1 MVSPAV
7 TFRDATSDT
16 ADHVHFPEVVEA
28 FEALGFGRLGR
39 LERVYPEGLEHA
51 ADSYAEEHRPVF
63 QRHKAVPMTVL
74 TAEDG
79 TALVLVDWWWGMPD
93 VRIRTAMADGSV
105 VETRRAWDH
114 APVLPQS
121 LARIQASLDLTGEQ
135 TLGSVPGGGREVAL
149 ATGTP
154 AELWAAHRQR
164 ATAWAQAHGTVPAL
178 FSRMEQAAGLSA
190 RIAAHD
196 ARVMQRIR
204 RVQLAVLAVVY
215 LVPLL
220 VLLGAVFG
228 GPMSWTAVAVILV
241 GLGLWVVVS
250 AVVCRRLA
258 RVRYLQSVRPALV
271 RR

>member
-7 TFRDATSDT
+7 SFRDATGQA
-16 ADHVHFPEVVEA
+16 ADLVHFPEVVEA
-28 FEALGFGRLGR
+28 FEALGFRRLGR
-39 LERVYPEGLEHA
+39 LERVYPEGLDRA

-63 QRHKAVPMTVL
+63 QQHKAVPMTVL
-74 TAEDG
+74 VAGDG

-121 LARIQASLDLTGEQ
+121 LARIQSQLDLAGEQ
-135 TLGSVPGGGREVAL
+135 TLGSVPARGREVAL
-149 ATGTP
+149 VTGAP

-164 ATAWAQAHGTVPAL
+164 AGEWAHARATQPAL
-178 FSRMEQAAGLSA
+178 FSHMEQAADLSA
-190 RIAAHD
+190 RIAHHD
-196 ARVMQRIR
+196 ARVIGRIR

-220 VLLGAVFG
+220 VLLRTWFG
-228 GPMSWTAVAVILV
+228 GPMSWTEVGLILV
-241 GLGLWVVVS
+241 GLAAWVAVSVV
-250 AVVCRRLA
+250 ACRRLS
-258 RVRYLQSVRPALV
+258 RVRYLQSVRPAFV
-271 RR
+271 G